1 MFQNTYQG
9 KRVLVT
15 GHTGFKGSW
24 LTRWLLSLGA
34 NVTGLALAPKTN
46 PSLFTLLELDQE
58 IEHHLVDVRDQ
69 DALHRIIENTQP
81 EIVFHLAAQALVR
94 SSYLDPKET
103 WDINVGGT
111 VNLLEALRQVG
122 SARVCL
128 VVTSDKCYENKEQV
142 WGYRESD
149 PMGGHD
155 PYSSSKGAVE
165 LAVASWR
172 RSFFQDPGGLRLAS
186 ARAGNVIGG
195 GDWAMDRIVVDFVK
209 SIEAADPLVLRN
221 PGATRPWQHVLEP
234 LSGYL
239 DLGARLHQEDGWKL
253 AQGWNLGPSDESV
266 VDVETLARALVLAW
280 GKGEVQ
286 INQDPNQPHEAG
298 LLKLDCSK
306 AKAVFGWHG
315 VWDFQETVRETVEWY
330 RVHHRGAD
338 VKQLTRKQIET
349 YATAAIKARL
359 PWAL

>member
-1 MFQNTYQG
+1 MMFQNTYQG

-15 GHTGFKGSW
+15 GHSGFKGSW
-24 LTRWLLSLGA
+24 LTRWLLGLGA
-34 NVTGLALAPKTN
+34 HVSGLALAPKTTPN
-46 PSLFTLLELDQE
+46 LFTLLELDRG
-58 IEHHLVDVRDQ
+58 IEHHLVDIRDQ
-69 DALHRIIENTQP
+69 GALHRVIETARP

-103 WDINVGGT
+103 WDVNVGGT
-111 VNLLEALRQVG
+111 INLLEALRKVG
-122 SARVCL
+122 GVRACL

-172 RSFFQDPGGLRLAS
+172 RSYFQDPNGLRLAS

-195 GDWAMDRIVVDFVK
+195 GDWATDRIVVDFVK
-209 SIEAADPLVLRN
+209 SIKADEPLVLRN
-221 PGATRPWQHVLEP
+221 PGSTRPWQHVLEP

-239 DLGARLHQEDGWKL
+239 DLGSRLCQESGWRL
-253 AQGWNLGPSDESV
+253 SQGWNFGPSDESV
-266 VDVETLARALVLAW
+266 VDVETLARALVSVW
-280 GKGEVQ
+280 GNGEVRVS
-286 INQDPNQPHEAG
+286 QDPNQPHEAG

-306 AKAVFGWHG
+306 ASAELGWHG
-315 VWDFQETVRETVEWY
+315 VWNFQETVRQTVEWY
-330 RVHHRGAD
+330 RGHHRGED
-338 VKQLTRKQIET
+338 VKHLTHKQIGAYES
-349 YATAAIKARL
+349 AAISA
-359 PWAL
+359 